1 MKYVDLLYAM
11 QFEVRWDAGTVFF
24 CSVRYFM
31 LCGLLLCCCVVVES
45 ICPSMIDDPLSQTL
59 IDGQERIGKR

>member
-31 LCGLLLCCCVVVES
+31 LCGLLLCCCVVVLLLNQS
-45 ICPSMIDDPLSQTL
+45 AH
-59 IDGQERIGKR
+59 R